1 MQLQYRCKSGW
12 HYLMFPFMQLKK
24 FNQSFMRNYSTA
36 SILINSWNKN
46 KRMEYF
52 KVWFKKII
60 KNMRE
65 MVWQEFA
72 MMTILSMKVCLE
84 KERKMVMEDWFL
96 EMGPCM
102 KVFFKMTFIGE
113 LEFCIIRKEPSF
125 IEESLKREKYFKQF
139 DI

>member
-1 MQLQYRCKSGW
+1 
-12 HYLMFPFMQLKK
+12 MFPFMRLKK

-36 SILINSWNKN
+36 NILINSWNKN

-84 KERKMVMEDWFL
+84 KERKMVMED
-96 EMGPCM
+96 
-102 KVFFKMTFIGE
+102 
-113 LEFCIIRKEPSF
+113 
-125 IEESLKREKYFKQF
+125 
-139 DI
+139 

>member
-1 MQLQYRCKSGW
+1 
-12 HYLMFPFMQLKK
+12 
-24 FNQSFMRNYSTA
+24 MRNYSTA

-84 KERKMVMEDWFL
+84 KERKMVMED
-96 EMGPCM
+96 
-102 KVFFKMTFIGE
+102 
-113 LEFCIIRKEPSF
+113 
-125 IEESLKREKYFKQF
+125 
-139 DI
+139 

>member
-1 MQLQYRCKSGW
+1 
-12 HYLMFPFMQLKK
+12 MFPFMQLKK

-84 KERKMVMEDWFL
+84 KERKMVMED
-96 EMGPCM
+96 
-102 KVFFKMTFIGE
+102 
-113 LEFCIIRKEPSF
+113 
-125 IEESLKREKYFKQF
+125 
-139 DI
+139 